1 MTSKFKR
8 FRIRG
13 GVWRL
18 RNLEVR
24 ASRHNFVRKLF
35 ILLEQTVINEVVTVS
50 SADSTF
56 GDAFFEIVAEVY
68 EA

>member
-1 MTSKFKR
+1 
-8 FRIRG
+8 
-13 GVWRL
+13 
-18 RNLEVR
+18 LEVR